1 MTPLKI
7 PIISE
12 CFLQADVVPRGSVF
26 LVLLRKLEQRCT
38 NFHCTNVAS
47 RRQKRFRSLYFRA
60 QSVTWVTETI
70 AVRKYSTQW
79 GVLDQEGIMPLLS
92 HPHERTDLKH
102 HHGFILA
109 LVCMW
114 IALAVASAVVFA
126 GFCLSL
132 AK

>member
-1 MTPLKI
+1 
-7 PIISE
+7 
-12 CFLQADVVPRGSVF
+12 
-26 LVLLRKLEQRCT
+26 
-38 NFHCTNVAS
+38 
-47 RRQKRFRSLYFRA
+47 
-60 QSVTWVTETI
+60 
-70 AVRKYSTQW
+70 
-79 GVLDQEGIMPLLS
+79 MPLLP

>member
-7 PIISE
+7 PIISG

-38 NFHCTNVAS
+38 NFHCTNVGS
-47 RRQKRFRSLYFRA
+47 GRQKRFRSLYFRA
-60 QSVTWVTETI
+60 QSVTSVTETI
-70 AVRKYSTQW
+70 AVRKYSTHW
-79 GVLDQEGIMPLLS
+79 VVLDQEGIMPLLS

-114 IALAVASAVVFA
+114 LALAVAPAILYAVFA
-126 GFCLSL
+126 
-132 AK
+132 